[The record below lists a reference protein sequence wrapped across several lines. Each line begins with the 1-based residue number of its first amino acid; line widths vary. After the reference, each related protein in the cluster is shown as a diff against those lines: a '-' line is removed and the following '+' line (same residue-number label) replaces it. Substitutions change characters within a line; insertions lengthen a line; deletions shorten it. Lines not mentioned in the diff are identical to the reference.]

1 MAGRKRPT
9 HLSLSSTSNRPIIV
23 FVTVVTKDRQP
34 YLASDRAHDL
44 LRQTWSNATFWQVGR
59 YVIMH
64 DHVHFFCAP
73 VDPECALEKWMQ
85 YWKSKITKAWPIATQ
100 KPVFQRDHWDRELRS
115 TESYDEK
122 WDYVRQN
129 PIRAGLV
136 DSADAWP
143 HQGVLYELRW

>member
-1 MAGRKRPT
+1 
-9 HLSLSSTSNRPIIV
+9 
-23 FVTVVTKDRQP
+23 
-34 YLASDRAHDL
+34 LASDRTHDL

-59 YVIMH
+59 YVIMP

-122 WDYVRQN
+122 WDYVRKTLFALVSSIVLTPG
-129 PIRAGLV
+129 PIKAFCTNSAGSGGTRSRAFPL
-136 DSADAWP
+136 
-143 HQGVLYELRW
+143 